1 MTHLESEPREGFTAV
16 GRVLRPHALR
26 GELRVE
32 AFSPTARNIQRG
44 RALYIGGVRRV
55 VQEARSDRGAWILK
69 LGGLTDRNAVEG
81 LRGKLL
87 ETPDAEVVRDDDE
100 SYFVHE
106 LLGLRVVTT
115 GGDEVGTIAEVIS
128 TGANDVWAVRGEQ
141 GEVLVPAIGDVVVSI
156 DLSQGEAIITPLM
169 GMLDNSK

>member
-1 MTHLESEPREGFTAV
+1 METEPREGFTAV

-44 RALYIGGVRRV
+44 RPVYLDGVRRV

-69 LGGLTDRNAVEG
+69 LGGLTDRTAAEQ

-106 LLGLRVVTT
+106 LIGLQVVTT
-115 GGDEVGTIAEVIS
+115 EGDELGRITEVMP
-128 TGANDVWAVRGEQ
+128 TGANDVWVVRQARGE
-141 GEVLVPAIGDVVVSI
+141 VMVPAIAEVVREVK
-156 DLSQGEAIITPLM
+156 LAEGVAIITPLM

>member
-1 MTHLESEPREGFTAV
+1 MDTEPREGFTAV

-44 RALYIGGVRRV
+44 RPVYLDGVRRV

-69 LGGLTDRNAVEG
+69 LSGLTDRTAAEG

-87 ETPDAEVVRDDDE
+87 ETPDTEVVRDDDE

-106 LLGLRVVTT
+106 LIGLRVVTT
-115 GGDEVGTIAEVIS
+115 EGEELGRIAEVMP
-128 TGANDVWAVRGEQ
+128 TGANDVWVVRDAGA
-141 GEVLVPAIGDVVVSI
+141 EVMVPAIGGVVQAVKL
-156 DLSQGEAIITPLM
+156 DEGLAIITPLM

>member
-1 MTHLESEPREGFTAV
+1 METEPREGFTAV

-32 AFSPTARNIQRG
+32 AFSPSARNIQRG
-44 RALYIGGVRRV
+44 RPVYLDGVRRIV
-55 VQEARSDRGAWILK
+55 LEARNDRGAWILK

-87 ETPDAEVVRDDDE
+87 ETPDAEVIRDDDE

-106 LLGLRVVTT
+106 LIGLRVSTT
-115 GGDEVGTIAEVIS
+115 DGDELGAIAEVMP
-128 TGANDVWAVRGEQ
+128 TGSNDVWVVRGTR
-141 GEVLVPAIGDVVVSI
+141 GETLVPAIGDVVVRV
-156 DLSQGEAIITPLM
+156 DLGERRAIITPLM